1 MLKTFKLKS
10 MKKLI
15 LSLAAVASFTF
26 ASAQEQEVETYGFNE
41 GDMFVSGSFGI
52 GSTKFPDDSKENT
65 FNISP
70 RFGYFLNDFIAVG
83 AQAGYSK
90 QKEENANG
98 DDVVD
103 NSTFTIGAF
112 GRYYLMPAQKFSF
125 FGELGLGYG
134 TTEDIDDNKVNGVNI
149 AVAPGLSYF
158 VSKHFAL
165 EATFGILGYNSVK
178 KDESGAESTDSFD
191 FGLNMDDINL
201 GLIYKF

>member
-1 MLKTFKLKS
+1 

-90 QKEENANG
+90 QKKENANG

-134 TTEDIDDNKVNGVNI
+134 TTEDINDNKVNGVNI
-149 AVAPGLSYF
+149 EVAPGLSYF

-178 KDESGAESTDSFD
+178 PDESGAESTYSFH

>member
-1 MLKTFKLKS
+1 MLKTLKLKS

-15 LSLAAVASFTF
+15 LSLAAVATFTF

-83 AQAGYSK
+83 VQAGYSK

>member
-1 MLKTFKLKS
+1 
-10 MKKLI
+10 MKKII
-15 LSLAAVASFTF
+15 LSLAALASFTF

-134 TTEDIDDNKVNGVNI
+134 TTEDINDNKVNGVNI
-149 AVAPGLSYF
+149 DVSPGLSYF

-178 KDESGAESTDSFD
+178 PDNDGAESTDSFD

>member
-1 MLKTFKLKS
+1 

-15 LSLAAVASFTF
+15 LSLAALASFTF

-70 RFGYFLNDFIAVG
+70 RFGYFLNDFIAIG

-134 TTEDIDDNKVNGVNI
+134 TTEDINDNKVNGVNI
-149 AVAPGLSYF
+149 DVSPGLSYF

>member
-134 TTEDIDDNKVNGVNI
+134 TTEDINDNKVNGVNI
-149 AVAPGLSYF
+149 EVAPGLSYF

>member
-1 MLKTFKLKS
+1 

-15 LSLAAVASFTF
+15 LSLVALTSFTF

-41 GDMFVSGSFGI
+41 GDMFISGSFGI
-52 GSTKFPDDSKENT
+52 GTTTYPDDSKENT
-65 FNISP
+65 FNITP
-70 RFGYFLNDFIAVG
+70 RFGYFVNDFIALG

-90 QKEENANG
+90 QKAENPDG

-103 NSTFTIGAF
+103 NSTFTIGVF
-112 GRYYLMPAQKFSF
+112 GRYYLMPAQKFTF

-134 TTEDIDDNKVNGVNI
+134 STKDIDDNKINGINVG
-149 AVAPGLSYF
+149 VAPGLSYF

-178 KDESGAESTDSFD
+178 PDADGAESTDSFQ
-191 FGLNMDDINL
+191 FGLDMDDINL

>member
-1 MLKTFKLKS
+1 

-15 LSLAAVASFTF
+15 LSLAAVATFTF

-83 AQAGYSK
+83 VQAGYSK

>member
-134 TTEDIDDNKVNGVNI
+134 TTEDINDNKVNGVNI

>member
-1 MLKTFKLKS
+1 

-134 TTEDIDDNKVNGVNI
+134 TTEDINDNKVNGVNI
-149 AVAPGLSYF
+149 EVAPGLSYF

>member
-1 MLKTFKLKS
+1 MLKTLKIKS

-15 LSLAAVASFTF
+15 LSLAALASFTF

-134 TTEDIDDNKVNGVNI
+134 TTEDINDNKVNGVNI
-149 AVAPGLSYF
+149 DVSPGLSYF